1 MSAISE
7 FQYNFQNDST
17 FRKKSLFIGGSAIGL
32 VILVGVFIW
41 LNFKP
46 TPKPSN
52 PAESQTTKP
61 AVETKSAIDTKGA
74 ETQSKPEPTKTEVTP
89 KSFDDISSFNRV
101 DTQPIGYTDSIFVKD
116 GKLTYINDK
125 YLVRSNQTTV
135 QSPEPYSNS
144 DFFDSPEGIIIN
156 EPARSS
162 ILKKDGQI
170 SSISDKTSQFYPVND
185 KNGNTKYYFLA
196 GTEDKK
202 AGFYETTKLDLSDK
216 KLVSIFESERFSIY
230 QSFIIRKLGDKL
242 YLIASNTNDRT
253 GSVDFYEVVD
263 GAIKLQKELKNVD
276 SIQIGGD
283 KVVYTSDISE
293 VDFYKIFKT
302 FVVDF
307 KSPKLDTINIDV
319 AEQLK
324 KDLISGDI
332 SAKRCQVY
340 GPNLY
345 CLIKRNTSLDNRS
358 FEPDVL
364 AKIDYQNKQVSY
376 ILRNVDFSA
385 ASLYVVD
392 DKNIYF
398 VGQENRIIYKIN
410 SIDK

>member
-1 MSAISE
+1 MNILND
-7 FQYNFQNDST
+7 FQYNFKNDST
-17 FRKKSLFIGGSAIGL
+17 FRKKSLFIASSVIAL
-32 VILVGVFIW
+32 AILVGIFIW

-46 TPKPSN
+46 APPLAKSPDPQSTQTIVDAKPSVVQ
-52 PAESQTTKP
+52 P
-61 AVETKSAIDTKGA
+61 
-74 ETQSKPEPTKTEVTP
+74 KTEVTK
-89 KSFDDISSFNRV
+89 KSFDDTGGFARV
-101 DTQPIGYTDSIFVKD
+101 DTQPVGYTDSLFVKD

-125 YLVRSNQTTV
+125 YLVRSNQNTI
-135 QSPEPYSNS
+135 QSPEPYLNS
-144 DFFDSPEGIIIN
+144 DFLDSPEGIIIN
-156 EPARSS
+156 EPAKSS

-170 SSISDKTSQFYPVND
+170 SSISDKASQFYPVND

-196 GTEDKK
+196 GTDDKK

-216 KLVSIFESERFSIY
+216 KLVSLFESERLPTY

-242 YLIASNTNDRT
+242 YLISSNTTDQT

-263 GAIKLQKELKNVD
+263 GTIKLQKELTKVD
-276 SIQIGGD
+276 SINLGTD
-283 KVVYTSDISE
+283 KIVYTADTSE
-293 VDFYKIFKT
+293 VDFYKILKT
-302 FVVDF
+302 FIVDF
-307 KSPKLDTINIDV
+307 TTPKLDTINIDV

-324 KDLISGDI
+324 KDLILGDI

-345 CLIKRNTSLDNRS
+345 CLIKRNTSLGNRS

-364 AKIDYQNKQVSY
+364 VKIEYQTNKTSY